1 MAMRVET
8 NPPEAAHAV
17 LLEDGLDGAGGAL
30 RLPVNEAARIER
42 TAFIGARPY
51 GRTETRRDYAHGFK
65 PQTMLTRFGE
75 ATFRV
80 PQVRSGD
87 WCPSAPKKAT
97 RTDQAVNLA
106 PAAMVCPGRVH
117 PPRHRRAAAP
127 HGAGNPD
134 PFRPGAVPQTHSKR
148 VSRPGVSVPWARG
161 LASFSTPVTRRCV
174 RTAESP
180 MARS

>member
-87 WCPSAPKKAT
+87 WCPSAPKKAS

-106 PAAMVCPGRVH
+106 PAAMYVQGVST
-117 PPRHRRAAAP
+117 RRAIDVLQRLMGPETPIPSAQEP
-127 HGAGNPD
+127 CRRHTRSGS
-134 PFRPGAVPQTHSKR
+134 H
-148 VSRPGVSVPWARG
+148 G
-161 LASFSTPVTRRCV
+161 LA
-174 RTAESP
+174 
-180 MARS
+180 